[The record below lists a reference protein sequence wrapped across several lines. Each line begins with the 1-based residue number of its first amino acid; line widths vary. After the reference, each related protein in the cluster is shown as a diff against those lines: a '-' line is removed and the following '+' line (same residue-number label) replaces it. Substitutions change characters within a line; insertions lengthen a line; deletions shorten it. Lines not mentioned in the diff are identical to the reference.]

1 MEWAIVVVSAVS
13 CILSI
18 VNLKLVMDA
27 KKKVRQ
33 LRGRK

>member
-1 MEWAIVVVSAVS
+1 MEWAIALVSVVS
-13 CILSI
+13 CILSL
-18 VNLKLVMDA
+18 VNLKMVLDA